1 MKLLVVD
8 KEFNVEIE
16 PHCYEIEEFKNVIKR
31 IKKTRGDTDGRK
43 KELAKKELAYIY
55 HMASN
60 DSIYANFSER
70 DRHFNLLNDVFADSS
85 YKIDAEVKLAIEK
98 YKELNIT
105 PALKL
110 IVTLT
115 ETLHKTDKIIKAII
129 EQLEENLENNTH
141 KQQYVKMGN
150 AVKTGVQI
158 TVDDI
163 NCLMDVGKRV
173 PLMLTE
179 LEGLQKKVEKEK
191 EEKASRIKGKLEVSN
206 RER

>member
-1 MKLLVVD
+1 MKLLAVD
-8 KEFNVEIE
+8 KEMNVEIE

-43 KELAKKELAYIY
+43 KELAKKELAYVY

-70 DRHFNLLNDVFADSS
+70 DRHFNLLNDVFGDSS
-85 YKIDAEVKLAIEK
+85 YKIDSEVKLAIEK

-129 EQLEENLENNTH
+129 EQLEENLTNNTH

>member
-1 MKLLVVD
+1 MKLLAVD

-43 KELAKKELAYIY
+43 KELAKKELAYVY

-158 TVDDI
+158 TVDDL

>member
-1 MKLLVVD
+1 MKLLAVD

-31 IKKTRGDTDGRK
+31 IKKTKGDTDGRK
-43 KELAKKELAYIY
+43 KELAKKELAYVY

-70 DRHFNLLNDVFADSS
+70 DRHFNLLNDVFGDSS

>member
-43 KELAKKELAYIY
+43 KELAKKELAYVY

>member
-1 MKLLVVD
+1 MKLLAVD

-31 IKKTRGDTDGRK
+31 IKKTKGDTDGRK

-70 DRHFNLLNDVFADSS
+70 DRHFNLLNDIFRDSS

-129 EQLEENLENNTH
+129 EQMEENLTNETH
-141 KQQYVKMGN
+141 KQAIIKMGN
-150 AVKTGVQI
+150 AVKTGVQV

-163 NCLMDVGKRV
+163 NALMDVGKRV
-173 PLMLTE
+173 PAMLNE

-191 EEKASRIKGKLEVSN
+191 EEKASRIKGKLEVGP

>member
-1 MKLLVVD
+1 MKLLAVD

>member
-1 MKLLVVD
+1 MKLLAVD

-70 DRHFNLLNDVFADSS
+70 DRHFNLLNDVFGDSS

>member
-1 MKLLVVD
+1 MKLLAVD

-31 IKKTRGDTDGRK
+31 IKKTKGDTDGRK

-70 DRHFNLLNDVFADSS
+70 DRHFNLLNDVFGDSS